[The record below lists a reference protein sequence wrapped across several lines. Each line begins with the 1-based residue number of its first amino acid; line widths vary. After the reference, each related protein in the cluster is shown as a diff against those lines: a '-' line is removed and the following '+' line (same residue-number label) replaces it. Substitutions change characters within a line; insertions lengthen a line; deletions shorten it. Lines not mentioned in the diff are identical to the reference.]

1 MCRRGSCQLTGKED
15 GVKKMA
21 ISNVFFFFH
30 DIVITGAPE
39 LSLTMQECV
48 SISSR

>member
-1 MCRRGSCQLTGKED
+1 MCHHGRCQLTGKED

-21 ISNVFFFFH
+21 ISNFFFFSMI
-30 DIVITGAPE
+30 IVITGAPE